1 MDLVS
6 NIRHC
11 TKWNSIND
19 CSSEM
24 ACCYSIYFRI
34 AFLTEGDNNYTKTNF
49 GPLYS
54 AINDVFLQFYN
65 YVHN

>member
-1 MDLVS
+1 
-6 NIRHC
+6 
-11 TKWNSIND
+11 
-19 CSSEM
+19 M